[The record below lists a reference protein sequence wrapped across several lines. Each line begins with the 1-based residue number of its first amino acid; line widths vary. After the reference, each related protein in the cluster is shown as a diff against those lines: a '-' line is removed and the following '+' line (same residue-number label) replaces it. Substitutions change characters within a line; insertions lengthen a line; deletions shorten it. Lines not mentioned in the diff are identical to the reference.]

1 MTDPGSG
8 YDSATPPTVDVID
21 TQKTQDANISV
32 RIKNNVLAQPAF
44 KSRGSGY
51 VRFNAV
57 TITGNGFIDK
67 YQTGGEVVVDD
78 LTLLP
83 SPGDNMRFAGIT
95 DVIYKVGSATVIS
108 GSAPNIRA
116 KISIAPTMGIQE
128 SPEHGTSVTI
138 RQNTVR

>member
-1 MTDPGSG
+1 ME
-8 YDSATPPTVDVID
+8 
-21 TQKTQDANISV
+21 
-32 RIKNNVLAQPAF
+32 QPAF

-95 DVIYKVGSATVIS
+95 GTAAVIGQRPAGQRLRLTSLVDPPVFPDSRKHSQASEFLIAEYILRKPDFSDSGLPLAT
-108 GSAPNIRA
+108 
-116 KISIAPTMGIQE
+116 
-128 SPEHGTSVTI
+128 GTI
-138 RQNTVR
+138 